1 MSISHLVVIAVI
13 ALIVLGPEKLPQV
26 ARMAGKFMAE
36 FRRIT
41 GDFRSTIETEMR
53 EMEREVA
60 LKEMR
65 QKFPEHVHYDLQQT
79 PEPVLAPQEPAALP
93 PAEAHSANAA
103 ETEAATTPGKQ
114 SDGEPHPA

>member
-13 ALIVLGPEKLPQV
+13 ALIVLGPEKMPQV
-26 ARMAGKFMAE
+26 ARTLGKFMAE

-60 LKEMR
+60 LKEVR
-65 QKFPEHVHYDLQQT
+65 EQFPENVHYDLQEDHTIAPPAAT
-79 PEPVLAPQEPAALP
+79 PEAPATDAAPVAAK
-93 PAEAHSANAA
+93 
-103 ETEAATTPGKQ
+103 TEAAAASGEP
-114 SDGEPHPA
+114 SNGEPHPA